1 MLRQRI
7 VTSVVLAIALI
18 LVLFL
23 APPAVFS
30 SLIALV
36 VLVAAWEWINLIKIV
51 SKSSKFSYMICLI
64 MLLFGAHFIL
74 DVYGNFAHQLSYQ
87 ICLFALLLWGIIFLW
102 IQGYPSSAI
111 LWASKPVQATLGMI
125 LLLATWVSL
134 AAIISYE
141 NGKWLFL
148 LAMVVV
154 VLADLGGYVAGRIFG
169 RHKLAPVISPGKTWE
184 GLFGGLFLQLV
195 LMLGLKLFIPSLT
208 LASLAILII
217 PVALISV
224 IGDLFESMIK
234 RYQGVKDSGT
244 LLPGHGGV
252 LDRLDGVMAAMP
264 MFWVIVSQSNPF

>member
-1 MLRQRI
+1 
-7 VTSVVLAIALI
+7 
-18 LVLFL
+18 
-23 APPAVFS
+23 
-30 SLIALV
+30 LIALV
-36 VLVAAWEWINLIKIV
+36 VLVAAWEWINLIKIA
-51 SKSSKFSYMICLI
+51 SQSSKLSYMICLI

-111 LWASKPVQATLGMI
+111 LWASKPVQATLGVI

-134 AAIISYE
+134 AAIISYD

-184 GLFGGLFLQLV
+184 GLFGGLFLQLL

>member
-7 VTSVVLAIALI
+7 ITSVFLAVALI

-36 VLVAAWEWINLIKIV
+36 VLVAAWEWINLIKIA
-51 SKSSKFSYMICLI
+51 SLSSKLSYMICLI

-87 ICLFALLLWGIIFLW
+87 ICLLALLLWGIIFLW

-134 AAIISYE
+134 AAIISYD

-195 LMLGLKLFIPSLT
+195 LMLGLKLFIPSIT

>member
-7 VTSVVLAIALI
+7 ITAVILALALI
-18 LVLFL
+18 SVLLL
-23 APPAVFS
+23 APPAIFS
-30 SLIALV
+30 SLISLV
-36 VLVAAWEWINLIKIV
+36 VLIAAWEWANLIKI
-51 SKSSKFSYMICLI
+51 SSLPAKLSYLTSLVV
-64 MLLFGAHFIL
+64 LLGAAHYIL
-74 DVYGNFAHQLSYQ
+74 NVYGNFDHQLSYQ
-87 ICLFALLLWGIIFLW
+87 ICLVALALWGVIFLW
-102 IQGYPSSAI
+102 IQGYPSSSI
-111 LWASKPVQATLGMI
+111 LWASRPVQAILGLI
-125 LLLATWVSL
+125 LLFATWVSL

-148 LAMVVV
+148 LAMIVV

-169 RHKLAPVISPGKTWE
+169 RHKLAPIISPGKTWE

-195 LMLGLKLFIPSLT
+195 LILGLKLFIPSLT
-208 LASLAILII
+208 LANLAILII